1 MTKPLEGV
9 LLALECSCGGK
20 RDIFEL
26 IKLFF
31 GTSASSVLE
40 SNLDGTHPCVNIMIF
55 TGQFG

>member
-1 MTKPLEGV
+1 MSKPLEGV

-20 RDIFEL
+20 GDIFEL
-26 IKLFF
+26 IKLLF

-40 SNLDGTHPCVNIMIF
+40 SNLDGTHPCMNIMIF